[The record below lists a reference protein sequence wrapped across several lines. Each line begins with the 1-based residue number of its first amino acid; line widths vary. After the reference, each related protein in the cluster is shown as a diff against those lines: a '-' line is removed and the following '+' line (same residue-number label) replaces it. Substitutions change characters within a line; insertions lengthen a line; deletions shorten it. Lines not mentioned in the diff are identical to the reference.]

1 MKERKASKSAPKIEI
16 ADVSKKK
23 RSLSQTNADVY
34 AQKYILFDQIGAV
47 MALDKQCPFI
57 NWEDHHEY
65 VLAKRDIDFA

>member
-1 MKERKASKSAPKIEI
+1 M
-16 ADVSKKK
+16 SKKK
-23 RSLSQTNADVY
+23 RSNSGDVY
-34 AQKYILFDQIGAV
+34 AKKYILFDQVGAV